1 MLRSKRKSK
10 SPYARPNAHPAL
22 RALNP
27 ATTATQTQAGPSR
40 PTQAAV
46 QFVSTQPQNQ
56 EHQLP
61 VDDPTTSEQTAVP
74 LPSIAPSIPLSTSGE
89 NPLISIS
96 DELGVHVPQTIKD
109 KIWSKQYI
117 DLSKIINSETV
128 DTSAQDSHKFS
139 IVEGQLVI
147 EPKTKTNKITSINTW
162 LDAFLIFSSIYLAR
176 HPSDIQG
183 ILKYI
188 HTIRLGYSRNINGN
202 WIEYDRQFPLKM
214 SKNTS
219 ISFGSIDAELWLLYM
234 HAQVQ
239 QTPQQSK
246 SSLKCFDYNFKGS
259 CPKPQCSFQH
269 ICMHCNKSHP
279 RMHCWSYQSTQTQVI
294 RSPPPNPAHQ
304 NFAPQNYTNFR
315 PLRPRHYQ
323 LPRPRFHAPRFNPN

>member
-139 IVEGQLVI
+139 IVEGQGLLNQ
-147 EPKTKTNKITSINTW
+147 KLKQTK
-162 LDAFLIFSSIYLAR
+162 LHQL
-176 HPSDIQG
+176 
-183 ILKYI
+183 
-188 HTIRLGYSRNINGN
+188 
-202 WIEYDRQFPLKM
+202 
-214 SKNTS
+214 
-219 ISFGSIDAELWLLYM
+219 
-234 HAQVQ
+234 
-239 QTPQQSK
+239 TPG
-246 SSLKCFDYNFKGS
+246 L
-259 CPKPQCSFQH
+259 
-269 ICMHCNKSHP
+269 M
-279 RMHCWSYQSTQTQVI
+279 
-294 RSPPPNPAHQ
+294 
-304 NFAPQNYTNFR
+304 
-315 PLRPRHYQ
+315 
-323 LPRPRFHAPRFNPN
+323 RF

>member
-162 LDAFLIFSSIYLAR
+162 LDAFLIFSSI
-176 HPSDIQG
+176 
-183 ILKYI
+183 
-188 HTIRLGYSRNINGN
+188 
-202 WIEYDRQFPLKM
+202 
-214 SKNTS
+214 
-219 ISFGSIDAELWLLYM
+219 
-234 HAQVQ
+234 
-239 QTPQQSK
+239 
-246 SSLKCFDYNFKGS
+246 
-259 CPKPQCSFQH
+259 
-269 ICMHCNKSHP
+269 
-279 RMHCWSYQSTQTQVI
+279 
-294 RSPPPNPAHQ
+294 
-304 NFAPQNYTNFR
+304 
-315 PLRPRHYQ
+315 
-323 LPRPRFHAPRFNPN
+323 